1 MTSNFDNVS
10 GSGNDPLRL
19 NPVRLAALI
28 RFHLSEM
35 GARNAHHEF
44 EHLARHVAR
53 ARIAS
58 NILPATGPVS
68 SGGDGGRDFE
78 TFASR
83 LAPLSG
89 TQGGFAARS
98 TGERTLIFASSLETK
113 IEAKI
118 RKDIDAAGKH
128 GGVDEIVYFC
138 EQNLA
143 IGKRLRLIKQA
154 EAKNVKLQVFDG
166 AAIAEWLA
174 EPDIFWI
181 AQEYLH
187 LPAEVAPAGELDKD
201 YQGRREAWRTRMPLP
216 VSRADFLAIK
226 VGLRR
231 ATFDETAKPD
241 LGFWLDKMAAFLSEQ
256 APRDLARN
264 AMYETAVANL
274 RGRCDMTPADHLV
287 ADYFGDVGEHAA
299 IGEITDAVVLL
310 TYAISG
316 SRLHQYRTDEA
327 ALFQRRRELV
337 SLFEEWLADPAIGP
351 GRRSG
356 LLRMRGVLEFTP
368 AAPGE
373 QPDPEKAFALWG
385 EMLTHAAQAPLLP
398 IEEFSDHLSQI
409 IEVRG
414 ATDGLLDLAARADE
428 LLAQRAGDAA
438 AGEKA
443 VDRAF
448 ALFERDEPVAAIR
461 ELHRAKAKWFSGE
474 HLGGALRLLLLLA
487 ESYGRLGLAYASKY
501 HSMAA
506 AQIARHERPDRTAD
520 MVVRSILGIVD
531 AEDAAGNTLG
541 FMQLFPVLLAA
552 HLEHDH
558 QPLDMTAHPHL
569 QENFGQLAGL
579 LGLLNRVDADA
590 RKRLDALMAPWPR
603 EISDPIR
610 QAAKRRSGFWNKG
623 SWEETWA
630 SLEEAFLDRPF
641 GDLGPTRC
649 VQWGAL
655 GIEWR
660 CEFANDYA
668 TTPSAEQLIAE
679 LQLAACAMGGRDL
692 GIVPGTIT
700 LRIATDD
707 AATALSVAIVP
718 DTRCVIDVTLPASD
732 RPPEDS
738 KDSVMLFLT
747 VGRSFSALKHDALI
761 ATFDRSVFDP
771 IFVARPYAELYR
783 EFVPL
788 DLFAEAERSSL
799 GPFQPAFEF
808 VPRHANQVPWFDGLG
823 PTYDGVEARLD
834 IEHRYQV
841 TLLSLRH
848 TLERIKRDPMAMA
861 RLWRLHDRGMKDWE
875 ILSILGNVA
884 LNHRLAADGQV
895 NPERL
900 RELGELLFKTPEAP
914 EASLDPALFDDE
926 QLEVASMSYLA
937 AFLNGRNLLAP
948 ECLDFAELER
958 FLATRY
964 RLRDDDVE
972 HGDPFGWALTAPP
985 SS

>member
-1 MTSNFDNVS
+1 
-10 GSGNDPLRL
+10 
-19 NPVRLAALI
+19 
-28 RFHLSEM
+28 M

-83 LAPLSG
+83 LASRSG
-89 TQGGFAARS
+89 TLGGFANRS
-98 TGERTLIFASSLETK
+98 TGERTLIFATSLERK

-118 RKDIDAAGKH
+118 RKDVDTATKD
-128 GGVDEIVYFC
+128 GGVEEIVYFC

-143 IGKRLRLIKQA
+143 VGKRLRLIKQA
-154 EAKNVKLQVFDG
+154 GAKNLKLQVFDG

-187 LPAEVAPAGELDKD
+187 LPAEVAPAGELNRG
-201 YQGRREAWRTRMPLP
+201 YEEHREAWRTRIPLP

-226 VGLRR
+226 IGLRQ

-241 LGFWLDKMAAFLSEQ
+241 LRFWLDKMAAFLSDHV
-256 APRDLARN
+256 PRDLARN

-274 RGRCDMTPADHLV
+274 RGRGDMTPADHLV
-287 ADYFGDVGEHAA
+287 TDYFGDVGEHAT

-310 TYAISG
+310 TYSISG
-316 SRLHQYRTDEA
+316 LRLHQYRTDET
-327 ALFQRRRELV
+327 ALFQRRQELMR
-337 SLFEEWLADPAIGP
+337 LFEEWLGDPTIGP
-351 GRRSG
+351 GRRSS
-356 LLRMRGVLEFTP
+356 LLRMRGALEFTP

-373 QPDPEKAFALWG
+373 QPDPEKAFALWDK
-385 EMLTHAAQAPLLP
+385 MLDHAAHAPLLP

-409 IEVRG
+409 IEIHG
-414 ATDGLLDLAARADE
+414 ATDRLLVLATRADE

-474 HLGGALRLLLLLA
+474 QLGGVLRLLLLLA
-487 ESYGRLGLAYASKY
+487 ESYGQLGLAYASKY

-506 AQIARHERPDRTAD
+506 AQIARHERGDRVAD
-520 MVVRSILGIVD
+520 MVVRAILGIVD

-552 HLEHDH
+552 HLEHGDN
-558 QPLDMTAHPHL
+558 PLDITAHPQL
-569 QENFGQLAGL
+569 QENFGQLASL
-579 LGLLNRVDADA
+579 LGLLNRVDPDA
-590 RKRLDALMAPWPR
+590 RKRLDALLKPWPR
-603 EISDPIR
+603 EISGPIR
-610 QAAKRRSGFWNKG
+610 QAAKRRGGFWNKG

-630 SLEEAFLDRPF
+630 RLEEAFLDRPF
-641 GDLGPTRC
+641 GDLGPIRR
-649 VQWGAL
+649 VRWAAL
-655 GIEWR
+655 GIEWL
-660 CEFANDYA
+660 CEFSNDYA
-668 TTPSAEQLIAE
+668 STPGAEQLVAE

-692 GIVPGTIT
+692 GIVPGKIT
-700 LRIATDD
+700 LRIAIDN
-707 AATALSVAIVP
+707 AATALSMAIKP
-718 DTRCVIDVTLPASD
+718 DARCVIHVTLPASD

-738 KDSVMLFLT
+738 KDSVRLFLT
-747 VGRSFSALKHDALI
+747 VVRSFSALQNDTLVA
-761 ATFDRSVFDP
+761 AFDRSVFDP

-783 EFVPL
+783 EFVPS
-788 DLFAEAERSSL
+788 DLFAEAERGSL
-799 GPFQPAFEF
+799 GTFQPTRDFS
-808 VPRHANQVPWFDGLG
+808 PSHGNQVPWFDGVG

-834 IEHRYQV
+834 IKHRYKLA
-841 TLLSLRH
+841 LLSLRH
-848 TLERIKRDPMAMA
+848 TLERIKRNPPTMA
-861 RLWRLHDRGMKDWE
+861 RLRSLHDRGMKDWE

-884 LNHRLAADGQV
+884 VNRRLAADGDV
-895 NPERL
+895 SPDRI
-900 RELGELLFKTPEAP
+900 RELGELMFKTPEAP
-914 EASLDPALFDDE
+914 EASLDPELFDDE
-926 QLEVASMSYLA
+926 QLKITSMSYLA
-937 AFLNGRNLLAP
+937 AFLNGRQLIAP
-948 ECLDFAELER
+948 DCLDFAGLEQ

-972 HGDPFGWALTAPP
+972 HGDPFGWALTASP
-985 SS
+985 SY